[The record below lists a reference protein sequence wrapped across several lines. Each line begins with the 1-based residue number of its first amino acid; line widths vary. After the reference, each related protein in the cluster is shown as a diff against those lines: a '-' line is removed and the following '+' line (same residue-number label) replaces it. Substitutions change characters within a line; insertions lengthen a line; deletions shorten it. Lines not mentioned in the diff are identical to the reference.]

1 MASWLP
7 LQHNRQALQSPFVL
21 AKLKLYPLNSNSQL
35 PLFPSFWQPPLY
47 FLSLWI
53 WLLLGSS
60 YKGNHITLCLSTTVI
75 SVNIMSSRFY
85 DVSECP
91 SFLRLNIFHDTC
103 LPHFKK
109 SIHLSM
115 DRRGILGSNSDSVF
129 TLLRKRHIVF
139 HSGCNILYSHQQYT
153 RVPISSLS
161 HNTCYCLCFW

>member
-1 MASWLP
+1 M
-7 LQHNRQALQSPFVL
+7 
-21 AKLKLYPLNSNSQL
+21 
-35 PLFPSFWQPPLY
+35 
-47 FLSLWI
+47 
-53 WLLLGSS
+53 GSS
-60 YKGNHITLCLSTTVI
+60 YKGNHITLSFHNWLI

-91 SFLRLNIFHDTC
+91 SFLRLNIFHHMC
-103 LPHFKK
+103 MPHFKK

-129 TLLRKRHIVF
+129 TLLRKCHIVF

-161 HNTCYCLCFW
+161 HNTCYCLFLIVATLIGTRWSLTVVWTYISLMISDAGHFMCIITVFNF